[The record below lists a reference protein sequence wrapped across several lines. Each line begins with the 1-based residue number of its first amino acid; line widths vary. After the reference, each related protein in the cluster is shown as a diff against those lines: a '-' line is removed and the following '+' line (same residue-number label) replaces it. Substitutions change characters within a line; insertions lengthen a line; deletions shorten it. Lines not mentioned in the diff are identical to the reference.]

1 MKNWISRKHLPV
13 PSPKKRGTSITLA
26 GLFLIPALITSLLI
40 TVLPSRWLPVN
51 LWVDSDNK
59 IAFLPESENS
69 VDDFDPVTYQQKN
82 RIVDLMI
89 EKKFWK
95 NRLAMSKAD
104 SLVISLDLVDSVL
117 TLEVKGVIL
126 RTCQL
131 QKYDM
136 NIDLR
141 NLKKHPNL
149 TEWLDEPFTL
159 QYDSS
164 SIPKVPF
171 KVIQAPKD
179 SIEAQAVIN
188 KILSTTIEEDIHY
201 SLHFNRNLRIDI
213 AQFQVEG
220 ITEPQYSNLLYLDD
234 QSIDF
239 LTKVFSP
246 KNLPTVSAELNLRIF
261 LSQSDARAIYRAL
274 PKHTSLAIRF

>member
-1 MKNWISRKHLPV
+1 LLKQRS
-13 PSPKKRGTSITLA
+13 PSFTLA

-40 TVLPSRWLPVN
+40 TVLPSKWLPVN
-51 LWVDSDNK
+51 LWLDSEK
-59 IAFLPESENS
+59 TIAFLPEIDSLNADLTQINHPS
-69 VDDFDPVTYQQKN
+69 KN
-82 RIVDLMI
+82 RVIDLMI
-89 EKKFWK
+89 EKKYWE
-95 NRLAMSKAD
+95 NRLAMSKKD
-104 SLVISLDLVDSVL
+104 SLVMSLDLVDSVM

-136 NIDLR
+136 NIDLIG
-141 NLKKHPNL
+141 LKKHPKL
-149 TEWLDEPFTL
+149 AEWLDDPFTL

-164 SIPKVPF
+164 SIPKIPY

-188 KILSTTIEEDIHY
+188 KILSTPLEEDIFY
-201 SLHFNRNLRIDI
+201 TLHFNRNLRIEI
-213 AQFQVEG
+213 SQFQMEG
-220 ITEPQYSNLLYLDD
+220 ITEPQYSNLIYFDD
-234 QSIDF
+234 QSIDL

-246 KNLPTVSAELNLRIF
+246 KNISTVSAELKIGIF